1 MLKNHWRIISN
12 LERFADNIIIVA
24 TFFLSYFFRD
34 PLLNAF
40 SQVGL
45 GEIHELRSLASVE
58 QYLVVLGAGLP
69 LFNAILSVL
78 GAYRSMR
85 FSSAF
90 KLFRICI
97 FSSLLVFLC
106 QGSLF
111 YLLKLDLSRSF
122 VAIFCLLSGVFLF
135 IERAL
140 VLGFLRFLR
149 LKGRNFRNLLI
160 VGSGP
165 QARKL
170 YSEILK
176 QPELG
181 VQVQGFVV
189 IKPDDLGE
197 NEGSGSSLD
206 HHSSEVY
213 DLPARVVADQ
223 HSFEAALKR
232 LAIDEVLFT
241 DIVQNLAQV
250 EVMASIA
257 AEEGVR
263 VTLVAD
269 LFSLGIFRS
278 DISYFGTMPLIY
290 YEHEKGKDTV
300 GLFIKRCI
308 DISVSGLAL
317 LLLSPLLLA
326 TALAIK
332 IDTHGAVFFRQRRV
346 GLNGRHF
353 MLLKFRSMVDG
364 AEQMMDVLRGRNEM
378 TGPVFK
384 LKEDPRITRVG
395 RFIRRFSIDELPQL
409 INVLRG
415 DMSLVGPRPPL
426 PEEVSLYKRKQRRRL
441 SMRPGLTC
449 IWQVSGRNDIPSFDE
464 WAKLDLEY
472 IDNWS
477 LAEDF
482 KLLCKTIP
490 AVLFGIGAR

>member
-1 MLKNHWRIISN
+1 MLKNHWRIISS

-34 PLLNAF
+34 PLLSAF
-40 SQVGL
+40 SQFGL
-45 GEIHELRSLASVE
+45 GEIHELRSLAPIE

-90 KLFRICI
+90 KLFRICV

-106 QGSLF
+106 QGSLL

-140 VLGFLRFLR
+140 VLGLLRFLR

-165 QARKL
+165 QAREL
-170 YSEILK
+170 YFEILK

-189 IKPDDLGE
+189 IKREELGE
-197 NEGSGSSLD
+197 NEGPSFD

-213 DLPARVVADQ
+213 DLPARAVADQ

-241 DIVQNLAQV
+241 DIVQDLAQV

-257 AEEGVR
+257 AEEGVG

-278 DISYFGTMPLIY
+278 DVSYFGTMPLIH
-290 YEHEKGKDTV
+290 YEHEKGKDAV
-300 GLFIKRCI
+300 GLFIKRCL
-308 DISVSGLAL
+308 DIAVSGLAL
-317 LLLSPLLLA
+317 LLLSPLLMA

-332 IDTHGAVFFRQRRV
+332 IDTHGPVFFRQRRV

-353 MLLKFRSMVDG
+353 MLLKFRSMIDG
-364 AEQMMDVLRGRNEM
+364 AEQMIEVLRGRNEM

-426 PEEVSLYKRKQRRRL
+426 PEEVSLYQRKQRRRL

-477 LAEDF
+477 LAKDF
-482 KLLCKTIP
+482 KLLCKTVP
-490 AVLFGIGAR
+490 AVLSGTGAH